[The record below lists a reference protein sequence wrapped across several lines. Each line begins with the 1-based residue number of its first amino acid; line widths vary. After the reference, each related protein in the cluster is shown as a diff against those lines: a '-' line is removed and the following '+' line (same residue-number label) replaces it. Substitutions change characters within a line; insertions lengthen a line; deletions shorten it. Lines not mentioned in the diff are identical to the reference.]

1 LEEDNL
7 FYIHRIQD
15 IEQYL
20 ESTQE
25 NNDRTHERLE
35 AKMNALLENKQN
47 LMDKIEEA
55 KENLETFKK
64 SSFGTM
70 I

>member
-1 LEEDNL
+1 
-7 FYIHRIQD
+7 
-15 IEQYL
+15 
-20 ESTQE
+20 
-25 NNDRTHERLE
+25 LE
-35 AKMNALLENKQN
+35 AKTNALLENMQN
-47 LMDKIEEA
+47 LMDKIEDA